1 MLLMHLSCLVDE
13 VNDNFSKILVTITSK
28 ILAHI
33 TRFARKPPP
42 SWLFFKL
49 NSRLRSTSW

>member
-1 MLLMHLSCLVDE
+1 MLLIHMPCLVDE
-13 VNDNFSKILVTITSK
+13 VNDNFSKMLLTISSK
-28 ILAHI
+28 IVVHI